1 MKLIYLI
8 SFIGLAILTS
18 CLTDKKKEIL
28 RSDKSFSSYCEYKEL
43 LDATVVDTF
52 RFEEGG
58 SLYSFKVLDG
68 KKEGTV
74 LGFDDDFNVNY
85 RGTSINDTFV
95 LLAKFYE
102 NNKLKEEQSLFYYS
116 FVKTTI
122 ASEIKLYKEGI
133 LIDTMGEYLT
143 FNYIDTIQWDLENEL
158 IFNFESF
165 RCNESFQT
173 ELNNKITIEGAH
185 YYDFF
190 GKNHTS
196 LLSNYTVENNTFTLT
211 PKGYGYVNIYLDLR
225 NEKGVSRVIKRTF
238 FIVPKDD
245 CDCSLLNG

>member
-1 MKLIYLI
+1 MKTTYLI

-28 RSDKSFSSYCEYKEL
+28 RNDKSFLSYCEYKEL
-43 LDATVVDTF
+43 LDAAVVDTF

-58 SLYSFKVLDG
+58 SLYSFKSLDG
-68 KKEGTV
+68 EIVGTV

-85 RGTSINDTFV
+85 RASFINDTLV
-95 LLAKFYE
+95 LFTKYYE
-102 NNKLKEEQSLFYYS
+102 NNKLKEEQSLLYYS
-116 FVKTTI
+116 LVKTTI
-122 ASEIKLYKEGI
+122 ASEVKLYKEGI

-143 FNYIDTIQWDLENEL
+143 FNHPDTIQWDLGDEL
-158 IFNFESF
+158 IFLFEIGGDEYF
-165 RCNESFQT
+165 KQ
-173 ELNNKITIEGAH
+173 LNNKITIEGAH

-211 PKGYGYVNIYLDLR
+211 PKGYGYINIYLDLR